1 MLEVETGTEHKPG
14 SLHTCTTFIFMAAQV
29 GDRVKVLSGQHA
41 GEGGMLLHIMPND
54 MCIIISD
61 TSKEQLSVFAR
72 WVCGL
77 GCVG

>member
-1 MLEVETGTEHKPG
+1 MKVHSSGLGPG
-14 SLHTCTTFIFMAAQV
+14 ALHPSTPCSHLLTSHSQTCAPAQV

-72 WVCGL
+72 
-77 GCVG
+77 